1 MAPRTG
7 NNSNSVRSYDRRK
20 ILVNL
25 YLHTSIFQKYSS
37 KYQLDLNTLILI
49 NSYAIWSL
57 RNLTYKT
64 HSLYSI
70 YISLRFTQRLISL
83 FEKSTIP
90 FTTIQF
96 PLIEAANSRPG
107 TGTREQMII
116 RPRDEGLSAARQTRK
131 CGKVGSGVKRESVS

>member
-1 MAPRTG
+1 MTPRTG

-20 ILVNL
+20 ILCEFISS
-25 YLHTSIFQKYSS
+25 YFYICS
-37 KYQLDLNTLILI
+37 KYQPDLNTLILI
-49 NSYAIWSL
+49 NSCAIRNL

>member
-1 MAPRTG
+1 MAPRMG

-20 ILVNL
+20 ILE
-25 YLHTSIFQKYSS
+25 K
-37 KYQLDLNTLILI
+37 LDTLILI
-49 NSYAIWSL
+49 NSCAIRSL

>member
-7 NNSNSVRSYDRRK
+7 NNSNSIRSYDRRK

-37 KYQLDLNTLILI
+37 KYQLDTLILI
-49 NSYAIWSL
+49 NSCAIRSL

-64 HSLYSI
+64 YSLYSI

>member
-7 NNSNSVRSYDRRK
+7 NNSVRSYDRRK
-20 ILVNL
+20 ILCEFISS
-25 YLHTSIFQKYSS
+25 YFYICS
-37 KYQLDLNTLILI
+37 KYQPDLNTLILI
-49 NSYAIWSL
+49 NSCAIRSL

-70 YISLRFTQRLISL
+70 YIFLRFTQRLISL